1 MKILGTSVVWILIA
15 VGVWYFTKNQ
25 CKECTDSLQVIK
37 VSTKEFVAP
46 EKETTIP
53 EPKKVQTKTKKK
65 VVFYSNDAPEL
76 GSDEDFVSFVLE
88 GTETKKEP
96 DLSDSGFLI
105 RDFNLYEIED
115 STDAWKLKAIAYV
128 DGELISFS
136 PSVQINC
143 PPQKILTQIPKF
155 AVMPSAYYFEGSGL
169 GVGGNLLYKNY
180 SVGGGYFPQ
189 NKNYLFQ
196 AGYLINLK

>member
-1 MKILGTSVVWILIA
+1 MKILGTSAVWLLIA
-15 VGVWYFTKNQ
+15 AGVWWFTKNQ
-25 CKECTDSLQVIK
+25 CQECNERLEVIK
-37 VSTKEFVAP
+37 ISTKEFVAP

-53 EPKKVQTKTKKK
+53 EPKKVQIKAKKK

-76 GSDEDFVSFVLE
+76 GNDEDFVSFVLDGDE
-88 GTETKKEP
+88 AQKEP

-105 RDFNLYEIED
+105 RNFNLYEIKD

-136 PSVQINC
+136 PSVQIIC

-155 AVMPSAYYFEGSGL
+155 AVMPSAYYFDGSGF
-169 GVGGNLLYKNY
+169 GIGGNLLYKNY
-180 SVGGGYFPQ
+180 SIGGGYFPQ

-196 AGYLINLK
+196 AGYLIKLK